1 MGAAAAATTTTG
13 EIMTMGTLET
23 MARTE
28 IMEEEGGGGKRR
40 EEGKR
45 KLQQKLRK
53 YRIGDKESRERVGTN
68 LHGFKRIL
76 HPFPCGGC
84 FGP

>member
-1 MGAAAAATTTTG
+1 MTG
-13 EIMTMGTLET
+13 KIMTMGTLET

-28 IMEEEGGGGKRR
+28 ITEEEGGVGKRR

-45 KLQQKLRK
+45 KLKRK
-53 YRIGDKESRERVGTN
+53 RRKCRIGDEESRESFGPN

-76 HPFPCGGC
+76 HPFPRGGC
-84 FGP
+84 YGT